1 MDRTTYLPFA
11 EVKTGKKGKRT
22 AYLIAVRQ
30 KREALRVYAVV
41 APSAEAA
48 LAQVKGLTTDRMDAE
63 VVGAL
68 SRDLTR
74 SLGLKS
80 GEMRL
85 V

>member
-1 MDRTTYLPFA
+1 MNRTTYLPFA
-11 EVKTGKKGKRT
+11 EVKTGKRGKRT

-30 KREALRVYAVV
+30 KREALRVYAIV
-41 APSAEAA
+41 ARSAEAA

-74 SLGLKS
+74 RLGLKS

>member
-1 MDRTTYLPFA
+1 MDRTTYLCFA
-11 EVKTGKKGKRT
+11 EVKTDKKGKRT

-41 APSAEAA
+41 ASSAEAA